1 MGKTEL
7 SRVLNKLKTNGTT
20 NIQMKEALLGENKE
34 LREIP
39 LSSLRENPYQPRIE
53 IKPEEIKDLA
63 DSIREKGL
71 LQPILVAKADTGYY
85 IVAGHRRVEAHKWL
99 GKEKIKARV
108 IKANKEDLAS
118 MSLIEN
124 LQREDLDLIE
134 TAMALKKYKEE
145 FGKTLEEIGKEIGKT
160 KGYVSQILNILNLP
174 DEIIKDIKENKTT
187 KDVTALNWLNSYA
200 KKKFSMLNKSTNPQE
215 IEDKK
220 QSEKIKNEILEL
232 YQGFLTYGRGW
243 LKDEIDKRLKS
254 VNRIKKPDMK
264 LAIGKRKTKIEINMP
279 LTKEAEEKLKNILLE
294 IALELKADNVEVKD
308 FKKRKKKPESKP
320 EPIEE
325 TKKTEPEID
334 YDEANKILDEMDAEL
349 DELLAKCDE
358 EDRKKLKRIK
368 EINEICMPKKL

>member
-1 MGKTEL
+1 MGSNILKN
-7 SRVLNKLKTNGTT
+7 VINKAKINGTA
-20 NIQMKEALLGENKE
+20 NPVMKKAFEGEDKE
-34 LREIP
+34 LRKIP
-39 LSSLRENPYQPRIE
+39 ISSLTENPYQPRIE

-63 DSIREKGL
+63 ESIREKGL

-85 IVAGHRRVEAHKWL
+85 IVAGHRRVEAHRWL
-99 GKEKIKARV
+99 GRERIKARV
-108 IKANKEDLAS
+108 IKVDNENLAS
-118 MSLIEN
+118 LALIEN

-215 IEDKK
+215 IEDKE

-254 VNRIKKPDMK
+254 VNRIKRPDMK

-294 IALELKADNVEVKD
+294 IALELKANNVEVKD
-308 FKKRKKKPESKP
+308 FKKIKKKPETKP
-320 EPIEE
+320 EPIEK
-325 TKKTEPEID
+325 TKKHS
-334 YDEANKILDEMDAEL
+334 
-349 DELLAKCDE
+349 
-358 EDRKKLKRIK
+358 
-368 EINEICMPKKL
+368 